1 MKHPGSFGIPL
12 LLLTFAVIMPFSS
25 EALGESLPV
34 GEKIRYSILA
44 EGIKIGNQTIE
55 VSALTEMNGR
65 EAYLIK
71 GRSTASA
78 LMSVFYRLDD
88 KWDIYIDRSTLY
100 PFRVEK
106 DYVEGKDKGYYVYD
120 IDQAGRLVHH
130 RDLRSGKEK
139 TLEPKNPVFDL
150 FSLVYFYRSKADT
163 LPNPFV
169 FDFLE
174 PKSVQ
179 TVQFQD
185 QGEEEISIF
194 AVSPHK
200 SCRVRKLKQVGGVG
214 IEIFIAVDEL
224 RLPLKLLTPAK
235 LSRKKTIDIE
245 FVIDGY
251 SPGSEQDETPH
262 EYRRL
267 KY

>member
-1 MKHPGSFGIPL
+1 MKHPASFGIPL
-12 LLLTFAVIMPFSS
+12 LLLVFAVSLSCAADAPG
-25 EALGESLPV
+25 EALFV
-34 GEKIRYSILA
+34 GEKIRYSIFA
-44 EGIKIGNQTIE
+44 EGIKIGNQTIT
-55 VSALTEMNGR
+55 VSAITEMNGT

-71 GRSTASA
+71 GRSSASA
-78 LMSVFYRLDD
+78 LLSILYKLDD
-88 KWDIYIDRSTLY
+88 RWDIYMDRSTLY

-106 DYVEGKDKGYYVYD
+106 DWVEGKKKGYSVYD
-120 IDQAGRLVHH
+120 IDQEGRLVQH
-130 RDLRSGKEK
+130 RNMISGDVKNI
-139 TLEPKNPVFDL
+139 TPKNNVFDL
-150 FSLVYFYRSKADT
+150 FSLVYFYRSRAES

-174 PKSVQ
+174 TNSVK

-185 QGEEEISIF
+185 KGEEDITIF
-194 AVSPHK
+194 AVSPYK
-200 SCRVRKLKQVGGVG
+200 PCRVRRLEQVGGVG
-214 IEIFIAVDEL
+214 ITIFIGVDEL

-235 LSRKKTIDIE
+235 LSRKKTVDIE

-251 SPGSEQDETPH
+251 SPGIDQGQTPH

>member
-1 MKHPGSFGIPL
+1 MKHRGSFGIPL
-12 LLLTFAVIMPFSS
+12 LLLTFAVAMPC
-25 EALGESLPV
+25 AADVPGETLFV
-34 GEKIRYSILA
+34 GEKIRYSIIA
-44 EGIKIGNQTIE
+44 EGLKIGNQTIE
-55 VSALTEMNGR
+55 VSARTEMNGR

-78 LMSVFYRLDD
+78 LLSVLYRLDD
-88 KWDIYIDRSTLY
+88 KWDVYMDRSTLY

-120 IDQAGRLVHH
+120 IDQAGGIVQH
-130 RDLRSGKEK
+130 RDLRSGKVK
-139 TLEPKNPVFDL
+139 TLTPKNPVFDL
-150 FSLVYFYRSKADT
+150 FSLVYFFRSKAET

-174 PKSVQ
+174 TKSVK

-185 QGEEEISIF
+185 LGEEEISIF
-194 AVSPHK
+194 AVSPH
-200 SCRVRKLKQVGGVG
+200 SPCRVRKLKQVGGVG
-214 IEIFIAVDEL
+214 IEIYISVDEL

-251 SPGSEQDETPH
+251 SPGSEQSKTPY